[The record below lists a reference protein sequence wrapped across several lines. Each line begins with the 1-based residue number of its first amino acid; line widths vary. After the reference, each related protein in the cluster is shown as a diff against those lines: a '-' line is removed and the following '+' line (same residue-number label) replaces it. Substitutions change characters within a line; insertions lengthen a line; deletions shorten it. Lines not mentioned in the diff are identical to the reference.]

1 MEFFLMGRKRRITRR
16 KMVEDFTSKYTV
28 KSQQDLQEAM
38 RDFFDPVLQSFLE
51 AEMDTKLGYEKN

>member
-1 MEFFLMGRKRRITRR
+1 MGRKRRITRR